1 MKVQIGS
8 YHSDIILSVMVLF
21 IVGGLVYT
29 GLNALKDGSEA
40 VLQREGLGLVCNDG
54 HSRH

>member
-8 YHSDIILSVMVLF
+8 YHSDIIVSVMVLF

-29 GLNALKDGSEA
+29 GFNGLREGAEA
-40 VLQREGLGLVCNDG
+40 SLLREGLGGAIHHGN
-54 HSRH
+54 SRH